1 VPVKTHR
8 IRYATPR
15 YYDLTTTCHMHGWR
29 HLAPFAWDEA
39 RHALTFACLVD
50 GAAVDVVVA
59 QHRRAVAVTVL
70 SHNDLKSGAK
80 RRLDAM
86 IRRSLGLDVDT
97 AALLAV
103 ARRAGS
109 ASVPLIRRGVGRLLR
124 SPTLWEDAA
133 KTLFTT
139 NCSWTLTERMCAGLC
154 SERFSAPTPLGRH
167 PFPPPARIAP
177 LPPARLRAMVPV
189 GYRAA
194 ALRALAAIFARDP
207 LLGGLEVGALDYS
220 RALTTVLALRGF
232 GPYASAHLLLLANF
246 CDAIPMDSAVGSYV
260 RQHFRTRNPQ
270 AFLARRY
277 EVWRPFRWW
286 GYKIERMQ
294 RLQAL
299 SAV

>member
-1 VPVKTHR
+1 MKTHR

-15 YYDLTTTCHMHGWR
+15 YYDLATTCHMHGWR
-29 HLAPFAWDEA
+29 HLAPFAWDDT
-39 RHALTFACLVD
+39 RHTLTFTCLTD
-50 GAAVDVVVA
+50 GEAVDVVAV
-59 QHRRAVAVTVL
+59 QHQRAVAVTVL
-70 SHNDLKSGAK
+70 SHNGLRSGTK

-86 IRRSLGLDVDT
+86 VRRSLGLDVDT
-97 AALLAV
+97 TALLAV

-109 ASVPLIRRGVGRLLR
+109 GSAPLIRRGAGRLLR

-139 NCSWTLTERMCAGLC
+139 NCSWALTERMCAGMC
-154 SERFSAPTPLGRH
+154 SERLSASSPLGRH
-167 PFPPPARIAP
+167 PFPSPARIAP
-177 LPPARLRAMVPV
+177 LPPARLRAMLPV
-189 GYRAA
+189 GYRAD
-194 ALRALAAIFARDP
+194 ALQALAATFARDP
-207 LLGGLEVGALDYS
+207 SLGGLETGVLDYP
-220 RALTTVLALRGF
+220 RAVATVLALKGF
-232 GPYASAHLLLLANF
+232 GPYASAHLLLLANYS
-246 CDAIPMDSAVGSYV
+246 DAIPMDSVVGSYV

-277 EVWRPFRWW
+277 EAWRPFRWW